1 MEGSPWVHLLHLLG
15 DESPVVHG
23 AVLGKMRELGTDP
36 LAALEAVGVEINPRQ
51 RSRLLSLRLEL
62 EEYWLTDGWNR
73 WMSAPADLE
82 SFHSLTST
90 LLSVYGGTS
99 DPRRLLDRW
108 AREYSLRHPVADL
121 ETLVAFLFRED
132 GIQGDT
138 EDYFA
143 PRNSSL
149 AWVLEN
155 RKGLPITLCSALV
168 LVAKRVGV
176 QAHGVAFPGHF
187 LASGD
192 VQGRR
197 VWIDAF
203 DGGRLIGREEL
214 VEALGRV
221 PEEMRRHVL
230 SPASDEEV
238 CVRILRNVVTSL
250 EKVED
255 VERHRRATEWLGAL
269 DGLRRGDKVPDPF
282 S

>member
-1 MEGSPWVHLLHLLG
+1 MEGSPWVHLLHLLD

-23 AVLGKMRELGTDP
+23 AVLGKLRELGTDP
-36 LAALEAVGVEINPRQ
+36 LAALETEGLEINPTQ
-51 RSRLLSLRLEL
+51 RRKLLACRMEL
-62 EEYWLTDGWNR
+62 EEYWLTEGWNR
-73 WMSAPADLE
+73 WMSAPAELE
-82 SFHSLTST
+82 SFHALTST

-108 AREYSLRHPVADL
+108 ARDYSLRHSVPDL
-121 ETLVAFLFRED
+121 ESLVAFLFGED
-132 GIQGDT
+132 GMQGDT

-149 AWVLEN
+149 AWVLEH

-168 LVAKRVGV
+168 LVAKRVGI

-187 LASGD
+187 LACGD
-192 VQGRR
+192 IDGSR

-230 SPASDEEV
+230 SPASDEEI

-255 VERHRRATEWLGAL
+255 VDRHRRATEWLGAL

-282 S
+282 A

>member
-1 MEGSPWVHLLHLLG
+1 MEGSPWVHLLQLLD

-23 AVLGKMRELGTDP
+23 AVLGKLRELGTDP
-36 LAALEAVGVEINPRQ
+36 LAALETEGLEINPRQ
-51 RSRLLSLRLEL
+51 RRKLLSCRMEL
-62 EEYWLTDGWNR
+62 EEYWLTEGWNR

-82 SFHSLTST
+82 SFHALTST

-108 AREYSLRHPVADL
+108 ARDYSLRHSVPDL
-121 ETLVAFLFRED
+121 ESLVAFLFGE
-132 GIQGDT
+132 GGMQGDT

-143 PRNSSL
+143 PRNSSM
-149 AWVLEN
+149 AWVLEH

-168 LVAKRVGV
+168 LIAKRVGI
-176 QAHGVAFPGHF
+176 QAFGVAFPGHF
-187 LASGD
+187 LACGD
-192 VQGRR
+192 IDGFR

-221 PEEMRRHVL
+221 PEDVRRHVL
-230 SPASDEEV
+230 SPAADEEI
-238 CVRILRNVVTSL
+238 CVRMLRNVVTSL

-255 VERHRRATEWLGAL
+255 VERHRRAMEWLGAL

-282 S
+282 A

>member
-1 MEGSPWVHLLHLLG
+1 MESAWIHLLRLL
-15 DESPVVHG
+15 DDPSPVVRG
-23 AVLGKMRELGTDP
+23 AVLGKLRELGTDP
-36 LAALEAVGVEINPRQ
+36 LAALESDGVEINPRQ
-51 RSRLLSLRLEL
+51 RGRLVSLRREL
-62 EEYWLTDGWNR
+62 EDHWLVEGWNR
-73 WMSAPADLE
+73 WLSVPPDLE
-82 SFHSLTST
+82 SFHVLTST
-90 LLSVYGGTS
+90 LLSAYGGAS
-99 DPRRLLDRW
+99 DPRRLLDKW
-108 AREYSLRHPVADL
+108 AHDYRLRHPVADL
-121 ETLVAFLFRED
+121 GTLVAFLFRED

-187 LASGD
+187 LASGE
-192 VQGRR
+192 VQGHQ

-214 VEALGRV
+214 VDALGKV
-221 PEEMRRHVL
+221 PDEMMRHVL
-230 SPASDEEV
+230 SPASDEET
-238 CVRILRNVVTSL
+238 CVRILRNIVTSL

-255 VERHRRATEWLGAL
+255 VGRHRRAEEWLGVL